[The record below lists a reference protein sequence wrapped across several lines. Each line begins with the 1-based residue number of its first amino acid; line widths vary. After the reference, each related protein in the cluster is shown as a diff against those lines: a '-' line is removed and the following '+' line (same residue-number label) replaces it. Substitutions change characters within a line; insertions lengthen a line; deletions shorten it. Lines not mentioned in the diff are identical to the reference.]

1 MGDTNPM
8 ISIHDVGAGGLC
20 NAFPEL
26 VHDSGLGAIFQL
38 DAIPRADDT
47 LSPLELW
54 CNESQERYVVAL
66 DSKSVELFSRIAER
80 ERCPFAVV
88 GVATEEE
95 RLVLVGK
102 DGNPID
108 LDMSMLFGKPPKMH
122 RVVESSKRVLKQF
135 EVPGESIKEI
145 ADRLMRLP
153 CIASKSFLITIGDRS
168 VTGVV
173 TRDQMVGPWQVPVCH
188 VLYLIYR
195 LLMSRSS
202 PLHLWNPLGKVWL
215 WENDPYPHLLT
226 LPRVRE
232 WRWAKH

>member
-1 MGDTNPM
+1 MGKDNPM

-38 DAIPRADDT
+38 DAIPRADNT

-66 DSKSVELFSRIAER
+66 DPASVELFSEIANR

-95 RLVLVGK
+95 RLVLHDASK
-102 DGNPID
+102 PEANPID

-122 RVVESSKRVLKQF
+122 RDVKSSARVLKKF
-135 EVPGESIKEI
+135 ELSPTQTIAEI
-145 ADRLMRLP
+145 ADRLLRLP

-168 VTGVV
+168 VTGIV
-173 TRDQMVGPWQVPVCH
+173 TRDQMVGPWQVPVCF
-188 VLYLIYR
+188 V
-195 LLMSRSS
+195 S
-202 PLHLWNPLGKVWL
+202 V
-215 WENDPYPHLLT
+215 
-226 LPRVRE
+226 
-232 WRWAKH
+232 

>member
-1 MGDTNPM
+1 MGKDNPM

-38 DAIPRADDT
+38 DAIPRADNT

-66 DSKSVELFSRIAER
+66 APASVDLFSEIANR

-88 GVATEEE
+88 GVATEAE
-95 RLVLVGK
+95 RLILHDASK
-102 DGNPID
+102 PDANPID

-122 RVVESSKRVLKQF
+122 RDVESCARVLKPFKMQ
-135 EVPGESIKEI
+135 PTQTIAEI
-145 ADRLMRLP
+145 ADRLLRLP

-168 VTGVV
+168 VTGIV
-173 TRDQMVGPWQVPVCH
+173 TRDQMVGPWQVPVM
-188 VLYLIYR
+188 LIIFIHFHSR
-195 LLMSRSS
+195 FPTLLLS
-202 PLHLWNPLGKVWL
+202 PLRLWNPL
-215 WENDPYPHLLT
+215 
-226 LPRVRE
+226 VRA
-232 WRWAKH
+232 WRWERGRYLL

>member
-1 MGDTNPM
+1 LHLFNEIIQRCKGGVNRSLILGIHTILISSTSMGKDNPM

-38 DAIPRADDT
+38 DAIPRADNT

-66 DSKSVELFSRIAER
+66 DPSSVELFKGIADR

-95 RLVLVGK
+95 RLILH
-102 DGNPID
+102 DASRPDSNPID

-122 RVVESSKRVLKQF
+122 RDVESSKRVLKPF
-135 EVPGESIKEI
+135 ELVPTQTIADI
-145 ADRLMRLP
+145 ADRLLRLP

-168 VTGVV
+168 VTGIV
-173 TRDQMVGPWQVPVCH
+173 TRDQMVGPWQVPVFF
-188 VLYLIYR
+188 
-195 LLMSRSS
+195 
-202 PLHLWNPLGKVWL
+202 LG
-215 WENDPYPHLLT
+215 
-226 LPRVRE
+226 
-232 WRWAKH
+232 